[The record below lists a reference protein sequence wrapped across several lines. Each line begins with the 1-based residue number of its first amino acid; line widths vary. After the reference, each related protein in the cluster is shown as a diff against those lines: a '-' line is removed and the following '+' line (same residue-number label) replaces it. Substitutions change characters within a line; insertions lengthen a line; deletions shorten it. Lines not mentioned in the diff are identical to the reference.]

1 MKEDIEKVVVEFTN
15 HAAKMY
21 SWLFSQFSDSIRN
34 IKRSEAEN
42 VFKMQVSKYSF
53 ELKKQLE
60 EEVNLLAESFPETR
74 GQIKTLLSEKI
85 NRVTALSV
93 VSNNNPSESL
103 SNLPIA

>member
-85 NRVTALSV
+85 NYYLQAFWQKCT
-93 VSNNNPSESL
+93 SL
-103 SNLPIA
+103 